1 MEQQTPNIV
10 QKIDH
15 VDAGR
20 DARVKEN
27 QKKLGSILSLLDTV
41 ILCGHQNIPLR
52 GHREENCSE
61 DDHQGNVRALLQFR
75 VESGD
80 SLLLNHLQNG
90 PRNAQYTS
98 KTIQN
103 ELISLPSAQIRTAI
117 ITKVRDAKFFS
128 IMADE
133 VTDSANMAKLSL
145 CVWFI
150 DGCSIQELFLGFMRC
165 HSVTGSAIAEI
176 IVKELQEFGLDL
188 SYLHGQCYDGAG
200 NMSGATKG
208 AAAIIREQYP
218 EATYVHCSSHVL
230 NLAIVKACDLPPIR
244 NFMGTMT
251 ELCIFFKYS
260 PKRQGLLERNIQ
272 DAVPEE
278 SISRKKTAGFV
289 QNSMGCSA

>member
-1 MEQQTPNIV
+1 
-10 QKIDH
+10 
-15 VDAGR
+15 
-20 DARVKEN
+20 
-27 QKKLGSILSLLDTV
+27 
-41 ILCGHQNIPLR
+41 
-52 GHREENCSE
+52 
-61 DDHQGNVRALLQFR
+61 
-75 VESGD
+75 
-80 SLLLNHLQNG
+80 
-90 PRNAQYTS
+90 
-98 KTIQN
+98 
-103 ELISLPSAQIRTAI
+103 
-117 ITKVRDAKFFS
+117 
-128 IMADE
+128 MADK
-133 VTDSANMAKLSL
+133 VTDSANMEQLSL
-145 CVWFI
+145 CIRFI
-150 DGCSIQELFLGFMRC
+150 DGCSIQERFLGFMRC